1 MTDKQKTVQQCMR
14 MRESMVEKLDFLS
27 NVTRIPK
34 SVLVEQYM
42 LHGNLEEDL
51 VKYNFSKT
59 RNLSDTIS
67 DMVNGRQKGA
77 SF

>member
-1 MTDKQKTVQQCMR
+1 MR

-59 RNLSDTIS
+59 REPVGQT
-67 DMVNGRQKGA
+67 K
-77 SF
+77 

>member
-14 MRESMVEKLDFLS
+14 MRESTVEKLDFLS

-42 LHGNLEEDL
+42 LYGNLEEDL

-59 RNLSDTIS
+59 REPVGHN
-67 DMVNGRQKGA
+67 K
-77 SF
+77 

>member
-42 LHGNLEEDL
+42 LHGNLEEAL
-51 VKYNFSKT
+51 AKYNFSKT
-59 RNLSDTIS
+59 REPVGHT
-67 DMVNGRQKGA
+67 K
-77 SF
+77 

>member
-59 RNLSDTIS
+59 REPVGQT
-67 DMVNGRQKGA
+67 K
-77 SF
+77 

>member
-51 VKYNFSKT
+51 VKYNFSKV
-59 RNLSDTIS
+59 REPVGHN
-67 DMVNGRQKGA
+67 K
-77 SF
+77 